1 MDIPYDSNE
10 ALSVAEQVMS
20 FIQETS
26 HSESERL
33 AEERGG
39 TFPAWEGS
47 LWHAMGRKMRNSA
60 TTSIAPTGT
69 ISIIAGCSS
78 SIEPFYALAFIRHVL
93 DGKELMEVN
102 WVLER
107 KLRERGGL
115 YSEQLVNR
123 IASTGTLVGTS
134 VPEDLKR
141 VFRTAL
147 EIRPEWH
154 VTMQATFQKYVDAA
168 VSKTINLPSD
178 ATVEDVE
185 EAYRLARQLN
195 CKGITVYRDR
205 SKSEQVLYAGREQKP
220 KAEFIVEVPEKY
232 VEVDATFDP
241 ACPTG
246 KCDVL

>member
-1 MDIPYDSNE
+1 MARDG
-10 ALSVAEQVMS
+10 
-20 FIQETS
+20 QEDEELGHNQ
-26 HSESERL
+26 HS
-33 AEERGG
+33 
-39 TFPAWEGS
+39 P
-47 LWHAMGRKMRNSA
+47 
-60 TTSIAPTGT
+60 PTGT

-123 IASTGTLVGTS
+123 IASTGTLVGGTS

-241 ACPTG
+241 RLPPPASAMYSSTVHHLERDPENYPRRN
-246 KCDVL
+246 LNSILE